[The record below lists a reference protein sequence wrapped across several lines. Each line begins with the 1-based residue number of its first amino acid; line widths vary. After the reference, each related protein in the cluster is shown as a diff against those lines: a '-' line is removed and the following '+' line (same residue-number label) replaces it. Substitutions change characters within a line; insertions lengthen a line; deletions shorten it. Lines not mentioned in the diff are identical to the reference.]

1 MSVVKSKRGKSDLE
15 IINNKGLA
23 VYTITYGRMVSSMF
37 KYLSDK
43 EQLLEE
49 KRKNEVLQSLVK
61 DLEDAVIEL
70 AEIVAANEE
79 KLQEVQNG

>member
-15 IINNKGLA
+15 IINKAKGLA

-49 KRKNEVLQSLVK
+49 KRKNEALQSLVK

-79 KLQEVQNG
+79 ALQNG

>member
-1 MSVVKSKRGKSDLE
+1 MSVVKSKH
-15 IINNKGLA
+15 
-23 VYTITYGRMVSSMF
+23 GRKVSSMF

-70 AEIVAANEE
+70 AEIVAVNEE
-79 KLQEVQNG
+79 TLQEVQNG

>member
-1 MSVVKSKRGKSDLE
+1 MSVVKSKH
-15 IINNKGLA
+15 
-23 VYTITYGRMVSSMF
+23 GRKVSSMF

-49 KRKNEVLQSLVK
+49 KHKNEALQSLVK

-79 KLQEVQNG
+79 TLQEVQNG

>member
-1 MSVVKSKRGKSDLE
+1 MSVVKSKH
-15 IINNKGLA
+15 
-23 VYTITYGRMVSSMF
+23 GRKVSSMF

-49 KRKNEVLQSLVK
+49 KRKNEALQSLVK

-79 KLQEVQNG
+79 TLQEVQNG

>member
-1 MSVVKSKRGKSDLE
+1 
-15 IINNKGLA
+15 
-23 VYTITYGRMVSSMF
+23 MF

-49 KRKNEVLQSLVK
+49 KRKNEALQSLVK

-79 KLQEVQNG
+79 TLQEVQNG

>member
-1 MSVVKSKRGKSDLE
+1 MK
-15 IINNKGLA
+15 
-23 VYTITYGRMVSSMF
+23 TYGRKVSRMF
-37 KYLSDK
+37 KYLSMR